1 MKLHVIILAAGKG
14 TRMKSALPKVLAPL
28 AAKPLLAH
36 VVETAKAL
44 KAASINV
51 VVGHG
56 AEQVRSAFANEKIN
70 WYTQA
75 EQKGTGHAV
84 KQGIPDLPD
93 EDIALI
99 LYGDVPLITTAT
111 LQNLI
116 QDRDTHQLAILTA
129 IFDNPSG
136 YGRII
141 RNEKNHVIGIVEQK
155 DATTE
160 QQAIQEI
167 NTGILAGKIGKLK
180 QWLNALD
187 TNNAQGE
194 EYLTDVVGIANQAGE
209 TIVASQPHSN
219 DEINGINSKLEL
231 AAMERRYQLLAAQK
245 CMEQGLTVIDPA
257 RFDLRGELDF
267 AQDCSVDI
275 NIIINGKVSL
285 GQNVTIHANCVLTD
299 CAIGDD
305 TVIHPNTVL
314 ENCQIGK
321 NANVGPFARIRPGT
335 VLANKTRIGNFVE
348 LKNTQLA
355 TGSKVNHLSYVGD
368 SQVGQDTNIGAGVIT
383 CNYDGANKHQTIIGN
398 NAFIG
403 SNAQLI
409 APVTVEDGATIAAGS
424 TITQKVPEGHLAVGR
439 SKQKNL
445 AGWARPK
452 KNK

>member
-36 VVETAKAL
+36 VIQTAKAL
-44 KAASINV
+44 DAASINV

-56 AEQVRSAFANEKIN
+56 AEQVRATFANETIN
-70 WYTQA
+70 WFTQA
-75 EQKGTGHAV
+75 QQKGTGHAV

-93 EDIALI
+93 EDIALV
-99 LYGDVPLITTAT
+99 LYGDVPLITAAT
-111 LQNLI
+111 LENLI
-116 QDRDTHQLAILTA
+116 QNLDTHQLAILTA
-129 IFDNPSG
+129 IFANPTG
-136 YGRII
+136 YGRIL
-141 RNEKNHVIGIVEQK
+141 RNENNHVIGIVEQQ
-155 DATTE
+155 DATAE
-160 QQAIQEI
+160 QHAIQEV
-167 NTGILAGKIGKLK
+167 NTGILAGNIGKLK

-194 EYLTDVVGIANQAGE
+194 EYLTDVVSIANQAGE
-209 TIVASQPHSN
+209 IIVATQPQSN
-219 DEINGINSKLEL
+219 DEINGINSKVEL
-231 AAMERRYQLLAAQK
+231 AAIERRYQLLSAQK

-257 RFDLRGELDF
+257 RFDLRGELNF
-267 AQDCSVDI
+267 EQDCTLDI
-275 NIIINGKVSL
+275 NTIINGKVSL
-285 GQNVTIHANCVLTD
+285 GRNVTIHANCVLTD

-335 VLANKTRIGNFVE
+335 VLANETRIGNFVE

-368 SQVGQDTNIGAGVIT
+368 SLVGQDTNIGAGVIT
-383 CNYDGANKHQTIIGN
+383 CNYDGANKHQTIIGD

-403 SNAQLI
+403 SNAQLV
-409 APVTVEDGATIAAGS
+409 APVTVADGATIAAGS
-424 TITQKVPEGHLAVGR
+424 TITQKVPEGHLAVAR

-445 AGWARPK
+445 AGWVRPK